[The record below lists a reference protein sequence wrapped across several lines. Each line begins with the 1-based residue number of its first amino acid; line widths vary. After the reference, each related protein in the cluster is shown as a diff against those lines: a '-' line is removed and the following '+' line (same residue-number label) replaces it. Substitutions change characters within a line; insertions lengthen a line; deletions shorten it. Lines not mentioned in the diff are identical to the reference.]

1 MNDHLFALLVYDQA
15 HPLESLRAVLKDLN
29 DLSVETCSV
38 RTCEEA
44 RRLVRQMPL
53 T

>member
-29 DLSVETCSV
+29 DLSVETWSV